1 MLVSSAIVL
10 LAVTVLVLF
19 LPNVTRPDFLF
30 GVTINPA
37 FRQTPEARRIVGR
50 FRLFVA
56 VSAAIAIGLALATGY
71 MEWELLQVAGFTMA
85 LAIAHR
91 RTLEHAAPPNRL
103 VEADLA
109 APSEKFPGGIVAALV
124 PAASLGALA
133 IWASSHWDRLPS
145 QIPVHWSLRGPD
157 RWISRTQESVYGW
170 LAISAAVSLLFM
182 LMAWAILHRSRRAS
196 TAEGRR
202 FRRLTVQLIVVTG
215 YWVAAL
221 AWLALVASG
230 RANWLAGVLLAIVAV
245 YLVLMIRALRRAAA
259 TPAGDRTP
267 DACWKLGIFYFNPA
281 DPAVFVAKRFGVGY
295 TFNFAN
301 RWSWLM
307 LAALLVVVA
316 AGRLLK

>member
-1 MLVSSAIVL
+1 MLVSSVIVL
-10 LAVTVLVLF
+10 LSVTVLVLF

-30 GVTINPA
+30 GVTIDPA
-37 FRQTPEARRIVGR
+37 FRLSPEARRIVHR
-50 FRLFVA
+50 FRLFVS
-56 VSAAIAIGLALATGY
+56 VSAALAIGLALATGHTG
-71 MEWELLQVAGFTMA
+71 WELLQVAGFTTA
-85 LAIAHR
+85 LAMARR
-91 RTLEHAAPPNRL
+91 RTLDHSAPPTR
-103 VEADLA
+103 VMEADLA

-145 QIPVHWSLRGPD
+145 QIPVHWGFRGPD
-157 RWISRTQESVYGW
+157 RWISRTPESVYGW
-170 LAISAAVSLLFM
+170 IAISAAVSLLFM
-182 LMAWAILHRSRRAS
+182 LMGWGILYWSRRAS
-196 TAEGRR
+196 TTEGRR
-202 FRRLTVQLIVVTG
+202 FRRLTVQLIVVAG
-215 YWVAAL
+215 YLVAAQ
-221 AWLALVASG
+221 AWLALLGPG
-230 RANWLAGVLLAIVAV
+230 RANRLAGAGLVIVAV

-295 TFNFAN
+295 TFNFAS

-316 AGRLLK
+316 AGTLLK